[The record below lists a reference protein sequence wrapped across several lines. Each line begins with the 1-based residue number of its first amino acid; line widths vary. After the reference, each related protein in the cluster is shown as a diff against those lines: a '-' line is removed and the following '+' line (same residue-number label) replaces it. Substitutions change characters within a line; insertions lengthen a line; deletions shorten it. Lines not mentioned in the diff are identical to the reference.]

1 MPACSASIEAMATA
15 IASVGREY
23 FTADLCALLQ
33 VATGYASVAI
43 IAFPQHGSPSRLF
56 DNLSR
61 ADQER
66 ALEPYLAGAYLLD
79 PWYNMVLKEAPD
91 GIYLLTEH
99 APDDF
104 EQSEYFHQ
112 YYARAGLHD
121 ECAMF
126 IRLSEQVC
134 IVVSL
139 GIYGATPA
147 TRVDL
152 HRAQS
157 LFPCIKA
164 LCLRHWGELS
174 LEPAGPRATLE
185 DLCQQRG
192 LSGREIQVT
201 AMVLRGYSN
210 KLIAREL
217 EISPETV
224 KVYRKRIHRKLGTS
238 SSQQIF
244 TSFFVVAGSH
254 VAAT

>member
-1 MPACSASIEAMATA
+1 
-15 IASVGREY
+15 
-23 FTADLCALLQ
+23 
-33 VATGYASVAI
+33 
-43 IAFPQHGSPSRLF
+43 
-56 DNLSR
+56 
-61 ADQER
+61 
-66 ALEPYLAGAYLLD
+66 YLAGAYLLD
-79 PWYNMVLKEAPD
+79 PWYNMVLAQVPD

-126 IRLSEQVC
+126 VRLSDQLC
-134 IVVSL
+134 IVISL
-139 GIYGATPA
+139 GMYVSTP
-147 TRVDL
+147 TPVSEVDL
-152 HRAQS
+152 HEARS
-157 LFPCIKA
+157 LFPCIRA

-174 LEPAGPRATLE
+174 LEPAGPRPTLE

-217 EISPETV
+217 EISP
-224 KVYRKRIHRKLGTS
+224 
-238 SSQQIF
+238 
-244 TSFFVVAGSH
+244 
-254 VAAT
+254 